1 MDIKTV
7 FLYRKVEEI
16 VYIEQLTG
24 LKDGSAKIYKL
35 DRILYGLK
43 QAP

>member
-7 FLYRKVEEI
+7 FLYRKVKET
-16 VYIEQLTG
+16 VYIEQPTG

-35 DRILYGLK
+35 DYILYSLK
-43 QAP
+43 